1 MPQNKNIISNG
12 SDNTN
17 VGGAEME
24 NISTDYRQT
33 TAYDFDNSHYEIVR
47 IFSKSRELNTII
59 EERISLSEEVDS
71 D

>member
-17 VGGAEME
+17 VGGAEVE
-24 NISTDYRQT
+24 NISTDYRQI

-59 EERISLSEEVDS
+59 EESISLSEEVDS
-71 D
+71 N